1 MAFLARLQLGDNDSG
16 LYSKEYLVADCRL
29 HTTRHHNHFAPDTD
43 ARCERVEMVV
53 IAPGRKDLTLY
64 EWYIDQTT
72 LSGRIVFDL
81 QSETGEQVSK
91 YVEFTDAHC
100 YSISEDFHIDQMK
113 RRRIRFAFV
122 SEKIIV
128 NDTEFMNLFG

>member
-29 HTTRHHNHFAPDTD
+29 HFTRHHNHFAPDTD

-53 IAPGRKDLTLY
+53 VAPGRNDLTLY

-81 QSETGEQVSK
+81 QSESGEQVSK
-91 YVEFTDAHC
+91 YVVFNDAHC
-100 YSISEDFHIDQMK
+100 YSIAEDYHIDQTK
-113 RRRIRFAFV
+113 RRSIRFALV
-122 SEKIIV
+122 SEQIVV
-128 NDTEFMNLFG
+128 NDTEFTNLYG

>member
-29 HTTRHHNHFAPDTD
+29 HVTRHHNHFAPDSD

-53 IAPGRKDLTLY
+53 VAPGREDLTLY
-64 EWYIDQTT
+64 EWYIDQTA

-81 QSETGEQVSK
+81 QQESGEQISK
-91 YVEFTDAHC
+91 YVAFSNAYC
-100 YSISEDFHIDQMK
+100 YSISEDYHIDEMK
-113 RRRIRFAFV
+113 RRCIRFAFV
-122 SEKIIV
+122 SEQIIV
-128 NDTEFMNLFG
+128 NDTEFTNQF